1 MRSQIVTKRD
11 TASLILAL
19 TKSQIFRD
27 YESAFSRASGLP
39 LVLREPRALRDS
51 PMWANHNEFCAL
63 MARDHEACAACCE
76 LQSRLEKQAQTR
88 PSTLKCFAGMC
99 ETAVPVRIGDRLVAF
114 LETGHVLLQKPSH
127 RLFKKVSREL
137 LRWGTETDL
146 KRAEEA
152 WLGTSVLTPGH
163 YDGFVEMLNIFA
175 RHLALCG
182 NSLAIECAAEGDA
195 DVKKA
200 AEFIVAHSA
209 EDLPLQVVARA
220 INLSAH
226 YFCKKFKASTGM
238 AFTEYVSRVRVEKAK
253 LLLKDEALRISEIA
267 FKSGFQSVSQF
278 NRVFHRLIGSS
289 PTEYRKTTGLG

>member
-1 MRSQIVTKRD
+1 MVTKKD
-11 TASLILAL
+11 TASLIPAL

-27 YESAFSRASGLP
+27 YEAAFSKASGLP
-39 LVLREPRALRDS
+39 LVLREPRARRDS
-51 PMWANHNEFCAL
+51 PVWANHNEFCAL
-63 MARDHEACAACCE
+63 MARDHKACAACYE
-76 LQSRLEKQAQTR
+76 LQCRLEKQAQNR

-114 LETGHVLLQKPSH
+114 LETGHVLLQKPNH
-127 RLFKKVSREL
+127 RLFTKVSHEL
-137 LRWGTETDL
+137 LRWGTVMDL

-152 WLGTSVLTPGH
+152 WLCTSVMTPGH
-163 YDGFVEMLNIFA
+163 YDGFVEMLAVFA
-175 RHLALCG
+175 RHLSLCG
-182 NSLAIECAAEGDA
+182 NVLAIESAAEGDA

-200 AEFIVAHSA
+200 VEFIVAHSA
-209 EDLPLQVVARA
+209 EALSLQVVARV

-253 LLLKDEALRISEIA
+253 FLLKDEALRISEIA

-278 NRVFHRLIGSS
+278 NRAFHRRIGSS